1 LQKKNNM
8 ATGSKDMNLVSWT
21 PSEGVDTSGIQ
32 SIGKNLT
39 NLWNDYTGKG
49 GVMAANQGNMELAKY
64 EADRNTEF
72 WNMQNSYNT
81 PLAQMDRYRAAG
93 LNPNLMYSQG
103 NPGNAVSS
111 PRYNAPNMMP
121 TPRVD
126 YVNMFNDF
134 RLKNAQV
141 DSVKAQIDNTRADT
155 AIKLLNQPYYQNR
168 NTISGVQAQYAPKMG
183 QISLETAQKN
193 FELTVQSIMNAM
205 KTGTSLD
212 IQNLNRE
219 SGLDNNLWGAPIRFI
234 KYLIEQAAKVQKGK
248 TLNNSEF
255 QW

>member
-1 LQKKNNM
+1 M
-8 ATGSKDMNLVSWT
+8 ATGSRDMNLISWT
-21 PSEGVDTSGIQ
+21 PSGGMDASGVQNVTKSV
-32 SIGKNLT
+32 SS
-39 NLWNDYTGKG
+39 LWNDYTGKG
-49 GVMAANQGNMELAKY
+49 GIMEANKGNMELAKY
-64 EADRNTEF
+64 EADQNTKF
-72 WNMQNSYNT
+72 WQMQNEYNT

-126 YVNMFNDF
+126 YVNMFNDL

-155 AIKLLNQPYYQNR
+155 AIKLLNQPYYTNR
-168 NTISGVQAQYAPKMG
+168 NIISGVQANYAPKMG

-193 FELTVQSIMNAM
+193 FELTVQSVMNAM
-205 KTGTSLD
+205 KTGQSLD
-212 IQNLNRE
+212 IQNTNRE
-219 SGLDNNLWGAPIRFI
+219 SGLENNLWGAPIRFI
-234 KYLIEQAAKVQKGK
+234 KWLIQQGTQKTPK
-248 TLNNSEF
+248 TYTNFEW